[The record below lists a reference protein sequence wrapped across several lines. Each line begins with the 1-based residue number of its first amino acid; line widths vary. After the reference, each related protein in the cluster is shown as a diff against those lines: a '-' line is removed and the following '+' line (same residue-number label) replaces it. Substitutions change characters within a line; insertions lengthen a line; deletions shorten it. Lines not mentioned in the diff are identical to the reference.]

1 VGKHSLYDAS
11 LVCIRNLIDRVV
23 ISRATIRIHLSED
36 ADGGEGA
43 RIPALPW
50 TRPSPYRK
58 REIIQGADDAK
69 TYGRPLPANA
79 RATLIEAH
87 RWLHDYRR
95 KLRKCRTNPVD

>member
-1 VGKHSLYDAS
+1 MRMEARARGF
-11 LVCIRNLIDRVV
+11 RRFPGRDRHP
-23 ISRATIRIHLSED
+23 I
-36 ADGGEGA
+36 
-43 RIPALPW
+43 
-50 TRPSPYRK
+50 RK